1 MTDTYFNSRLHESAN
16 DLFQVAYGIVG
27 NEVEVNEVVS
37 EVVYRAYKNKRKI
50 REPQYLKTWLIRV
63 TINISKDILKR
74 NKRYIKYDDAYMIK
88 PNKENYDFVHDYIN
102 ALPTELKE
110 LVVLKYILEYTYKE
124 ISKIKNEPES
134 TLKSRVKKAL

>member
-88 PNKENYDFVHDYIN
+88 PNKENYDILFMIILMHY
-102 ALPTELKE
+102 LQSLK
-110 LVVLKYILEYTYKE
+110 
-124 ISKIKNEPES
+124 N
-134 TLKSRVKKAL
+134 